1 MSSIN
6 NLMQQGLSQGSTP
19 GGGESQGSDNE
30 TADRNVEVSKEGGTI
45 KEAVLDPVQSK
56 EGGTIKEAV
65 LDSVHSNG
73 EVHNLEAAKNVA
85 VRELLIE
92 AIGKGVTEAPSTTSE
107 AATLDGLGSI
117 LKDTFDVAIEEV
129 LKEFNHKR
137 EELDIGNA
145 HRALQGHSQGMET
158 KFLEV
163 YKSIRQT
170 REVKTILLARFND
183 AHRLIRSDVERL
195 FENTSIKISEM
206 EKELPI
212 ELFITIIQELL
223 SSAYKSKIMDS
234 FSSSE
239 LNNSAEIIELPLQE
253 DMPDTPADHKIVKD
267 LYEWALLCIKGSQ
280 ATWPGDSRTAGELN
294 KIILQHQVI
303 PERLLIE
310 GKKPVV
316 SWTTQNQKTER
327 ISMLP
332 FNRKIVI
339 IYIATATA
347 LIPTAT
353 AHPALSSFI
362 TLNKFIFPSNRI
374 DNKHKFLWVDALS
387 TTQHLDPHLNINT
400 LPEEIKRPISHSLS
414 FKRWT
419 IHCLDPWSI
428 SHIHKACNKFMIERK
443 LQRENSIRE
452 RLDQSPVRNT
462 PATSGPQSPPS
473 PQSPT
478 SSPNKSSSR
487 SRKVNRLEKR
497 KREATSTATDNKGG
511 EATKSST
518 TTSASSSN

>member
-6 NLMQQGLSQGSTP
+6 NSMQQQGLSQGSTP
-19 GGGESQGSDNE
+19 GGGESQTD
-30 TADRNVEVSKEGGTI
+30 ANVEVSKEGGTI
-45 KEAVLDPVQSK
+45 KEAVR
-56 EGGTIKEAV
+56 
-65 LDSVHSNG
+65 DSGQSNG
-73 EVHNLEAAKNVA
+73 EVHNLDATTNDA
-85 VRELLIE
+85 VQELLIE
-92 AIGKGVTEAPSTTSE
+92 AIGKGSTDVPSIASE
-107 AATLDGLGSI
+107 AATLDGLDSI
-117 LKDTFDVAIEEV
+117 LKDTFNVAIEEV
-129 LKEFNHKR
+129 VKEFKLKR

-145 HRALQGHSQGMET
+145 HRTLQGHSQGMET

-170 REVKTILLARFND
+170 REIKTILLARFND
-183 AHRLIRSDVERL
+183 AHRLIISDVERL

-212 ELFITIIQELL
+212 ELFITVIQELL

-239 LNNSAEIIELPLQE
+239 SNNGAEIIELPLQE

-303 PERLLIE
+303 PERLLTE

-339 IYIATATA
+339 IYIAMATA

-400 LPEEIKRPISHSLS
+400 LPEEIKRPISQSLS

-462 PATSGPQSPPS
+462 SSTSGPQSPQS
-473 PQSPT
+473 PQSPK
-478 SSPNKSSSR
+478 SSPNKSTSR
-487 SRKVNRLEKR
+487 SRKVNRSEKR
-497 KREATSTATDNKGG
+497 KRETASTTTDNKGG
-511 EATKSST
+511 EATTSSSA
-518 TTSASSSN
+518 TSASSSN